1 MIGLDT
7 NVLVR
12 YVAQDDTT
20 QSPKATVWIER
31 RLTAENPGFISVVAA
46 AETAWVLESVYR
58 LSDREIAVAIERLLQ
73 VDVLVFESEQQVFT
87 AMIALKEGQ
96 GSFADALIAGLGANA
111 GCSHT
116 LAFDQGA
123 LRIPGFE
130 LP

>member
-58 LSDREIAVAIERLLQ
+58 LSDREIAGAIERLLQ
-73 VDVLVFESEQQVFT
+73 VDVLVFENEQQVFV
-87 AMIALKEGQ
+87 AMIALKEGR
-96 GSFADALIAGLGANA
+96 GSFADALIAELGAKA

-116 LAFDQGA
+116 LTFDQGA
-123 LRIPGFE
+123 LRLPGFE
-130 LP
+130 HP